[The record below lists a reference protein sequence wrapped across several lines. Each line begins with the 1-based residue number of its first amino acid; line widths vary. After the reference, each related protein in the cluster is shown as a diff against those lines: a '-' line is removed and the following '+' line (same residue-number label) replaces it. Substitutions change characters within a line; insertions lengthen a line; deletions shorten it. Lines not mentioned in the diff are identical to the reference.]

1 MKKELKMNIE
11 KSSIAE
17 RLRVLR
23 AKKNI
28 KQTEMTKEIGI
39 ARQTLSMIER
49 GEQFPTIRQIAAL
62 SDFFG
67 VSIDYLVKGSNCS
80 DSEEIRV

>member
-1 MKKELKMNIE
+1 MNIE

-23 AKKNI
+23 AKRNV
-28 KQTEMTKEIGI
+28 KQTDMTREIGI

-67 VSIDYLVKGSNCS
+67 VSIDYLVKGSNY
-80 DSEEIRV
+80 SENERIRV

>member
-1 MKKELKMNIE
+1 MNVE
-11 KSSIAE
+11 KSNIAE

-23 AKKNI
+23 AQRNV
-28 KQTEMTKEIGI
+28 KQTEMTKQIGI

-49 GEQFPTIRQIAAL
+49 GEQFPTIPQIVAL

-67 VSIDYLVKGSNCS
+67 VTTDYLLKGSNN
-80 DSEEIRV
+80 EQTQIHA

>member
-1 MKKELKMNIE
+1 MNVE
-11 KSSIAE
+11 KSNIAE

-23 AKKNI
+23 AQRNV
-28 KQTEMTKEIGI
+28 KQTDMTRQIGI

-49 GEQFPTIRQIAAL
+49 GEQFPTIPQIAAL

-67 VSIDYLVKGSNCS
+67 VSIDYLVKGSNNEGSNC
-80 DSEEIRV
+80 IVA

>member
-1 MKKELKMNIE
+1 MTIE
-11 KSSIAE
+11 KISIAE

-23 AKKNI
+23 AKNNV
-28 KQTEMTKEIGI
+28 KQIELMQKSGI

-49 GEQFPTIRQIAAL
+49 GEQFPTIPQIAAL

-67 VSIDYLVKGSNCS
+67 VSIDYLVKGTVN
-80 DSEEIRV
+80 ETNNRAVI